1 MTLARTLLAAAALAA
16 SLPALAQQ
24 PAQQQ
29 RPAQP
34 AQPQRPAQAQPAQ
47 APRPAQA
54 QAPAQAGGPVSI
66 GRFDDWE
73 AATLTERGQ
82 KVCYAFTRAAAS
94 NPRVDNRG
102 EVVLV
107 LTHRGRSRDE
117 VAIRAGYTFPANAEP
132 AGTVEASGGNIS
144 LAFFTAGDAA
154 FARDR
159 AAAVAA
165 FERGRSLRLSGPGPR
180 GGAVTDIFSLRGF
193 TAARRAIG
201 EACK

>member
-1 MTLARTLLAAAALAA
+1 MLETGAARVYVGGMMMRMVLAAALLAA
-16 SLPALAQQ
+16 SLPALAQ
-24 PAQQQ
+24 A
-29 RPAQP
+29 P
-34 AQPQRPAQAQPAQ
+34 AQPQRPAQGQG
-47 APRPAQA
+47 QA
-54 QAPAQAGGPVSI
+54 QAQAGGPVSI

-94 NPRVDNRG
+94 NPRVENRG

-117 VAIRAGYTFPANAEP
+117 VAIRSGYTHRANAEA
-132 AGTVEASGGNIS
+132 AGTVEAAAGNTT

-165 FERGRSLRLSGPGPR
+165 FERGRSLRLSAPGPR

-193 TAARRAIG
+193 TAARRAIN

>member
-1 MTLARTLLAAAALAA
+1 MLEAAMLETGAVAVYVGGMMMRMVLAAALLAA
-16 SLPALAQQ
+16 SLPALAQ
-24 PAQQQ
+24 A
-29 RPAQP
+29 P
-34 AQPQRPAQAQPAQ
+34 AQPQRPAQGQGQ
-47 APRPAQA
+47 G
-54 QAPAQAGGPVSI
+54 QAGGPVSI

-94 NPRVDNRG
+94 NPRVENRG

-117 VAIRAGYTFPANAEP
+117 VAIRSGYTHRANAEA
-132 AGTVEASGGNIS
+132 AGTVEAAAGNTT

-165 FERGRSLRLSGPGPR
+165 FERGRSLRLSAPGPR

-193 TAARRAIG
+193 TAARRAIN

>member
-1 MTLARTLLAAAALAA
+1 MKPFRTLLAAVAVAAPVAL
-16 SLPALAQQ
+16 SLPAFAQ
-24 PAQQQ
+24 A
-29 RPAQP
+29 P
-34 AQPQRPAQAQPAQ
+34 AQPQRPAQAQQPQ
-47 APRPAQA
+47 RPAQA
-54 QAPAQAGGPVSI
+54 QPPARTQAAPQAGGPVSI

-73 AATLTERGQ
+73 AATLTEGGQ

-94 NPRVDNRG
+94 NPRIDNRG

-117 VAIRAGYTFPANAEP
+117 VAVRAGYTYPANAEP
-132 AGTVEASGGNIS
+132 AGTVEASGGNAT
-144 LAFFTAGDAA
+144 LAFFTAADAA

-201 EACK
+201 EACR